1 VKRIAAKL
9 TYANVMATIA
19 VFIALG
25 GASYAA
31 TELPRDSVG
40 TEQLQ
45 DGAVTGAKIKV
56 GTLPA
61 SDLTA
66 AARSFTKAES
76 NARYL
81 GRTRTFTSEIA
92 PVLPNSYR
100 SGRATCPEGFEAT
113 GGGVFSSDPVAGK
126 VTASIPLDGGLPKP
140 GPGYVAHSWFGTISA
155 QGEKGVTSPSLVSVI
170 CSRVE

>member
-45 DGAVTGAKIKV
+45 DGAVTSAKIKP
-56 GTLPA
+56 GSLPA
-61 SDLTA
+61 SDLA
-66 AARSFTKAES
+66 AGVRSFTKAES
-76 NARYL
+76 DGRYL
-81 GRTRTFTSEIA
+81 GRTITITSEIA
-92 PVLPNSYR
+92 PVLANSYR

-113 GGGVFSSDPVAGK
+113 GGGVFSSDPVTGK
-126 VTASIPLDGGLPKP
+126 VTASIPLVGGLPKP
-140 GPGYVAHSWFGTISA
+140 GPGHEAQTWFGTISA
-155 QGEKGVTSPSLVSVI
+155 QGEKGVTKPSLVTVI
-170 CSRVE
+170 CSAAG